1 MKRKYYLRGLGFGI
15 LITTLVF
22 ALIGGKEPSE
32 AEIIK
37 RAEELGYVKA
47 DTSPTPVLDLDAL
60 KGQLTT
66 TPGLTPEGQL
76 TQTPDLTP
84 EGQLTQIPD
93 LTPEGQLTQTPDLTP
108 EPTKAP
114 RPTPTPT
121 LAPTPT
127 PTPTPT
133 PKPTP
138 TPEPTKAPKPTEP
151 PTEGED
157 GAVTAVI
164 EVKKGMTSKQVCRL
178 LEDAGIVK
186 NWSEFNDYMIGR
198 KLTDN
203 INVGKF
209 TLSSA
214 MDWKEIA
221 RILTGK

>member
-22 ALIGGKEPSE
+22 ALIGGKELSE

-47 DTSPTPVLDLDAL
+47 DISPTPMFDLDTL

-66 TPGLTPEGQL
+66 TPEPTQEDQITQMPELTLTPQP
-76 TQTPDLTP
+76 TLTP
-84 EGQLTQIPD
+84 V
-93 LTPEGQLTQTPDLTP
+93 
-108 EPTKAP
+108 
-114 RPTPTPT
+114 PTPTPIF
-121 LAPTPT
+121 TPT
-127 PTPTPT
+127 PTPRPT
-133 PKPTP
+133 PTP
-138 TPEPTKAPKPTEP
+138 TPEPTKTPEPT
-151 PTEGED
+151 PTKLPEENED
-157 GAVTAVI
+157 GTITAVI

-178 LEDAGIVK
+178 LEDAGIVED
-186 NWSEFNDYMIGR
+186 WSGFNDYMIGR

-203 INVGKF
+203 INIGKF
-209 TLSSA
+209 TLSST

>member
-47 DTSPTPVLDLDAL
+47 ELSPTPKLDLDAL

-66 TPGLTPEGQL
+66 TPGLTPEGKL
-76 TQTPDLTP
+76 TTAPKPSLTP
-84 EGQLTQIPD
+84 EGELT
-93 LTPEGQLTQTPDLTP
+93 TTP
-108 EPTKAP
+108 EPTPEGEVTTAP
-114 RPTPTPT
+114 QPS
-121 LAPTPT
+121 L
-127 PTPTPT
+127 TPTPT

-138 TPEPTKAPKPTEP
+138 KPTPTPTPVPTPSPKPTPTTP
-151 PTEGED
+151 PAGNED
-157 GAVTAVI
+157 NVVTAVI

-178 LEDAGIVK
+178 LEDAGIVG
-186 NWSEFNDYMIGR
+186 SAEEFNNYMIER

-203 INVGKF
+203 INVGRF
-209 TLSSA
+209 TVSST

-221 RILTGK
+221 HILTGK

>member
-22 ALIGGKEPSE
+22 ALIGGKELSE

-47 DTSPTPVLDLDAL
+47 DISPTPMFDFDTL

-66 TPGLTPEGQL
+66 TPEPTPEDQITQMPELTLTPQP
-76 TQTPDLTP
+76 TLTP
-84 EGQLTQIPD
+84 V
-93 LTPEGQLTQTPDLTP
+93 
-108 EPTKAP
+108 
-114 RPTPTPT
+114 PTPTPIF
-121 LAPTPT
+121 
-127 PTPTPT
+127 TPTPT
-133 PKPTP
+133 PKPTKA
-138 TPEPTKAPKPTEP
+138 PEPTPTKLPE
-151 PTEGED
+151 ENED
-157 GAVTAVI
+157 GTITAVI

-178 LEDAGIVK
+178 LEDAGIVED
-186 NWSEFNDYMIGR
+186 WSGFNDYMIGR

-203 INVGKF
+203 INIGKF
-209 TLSSA
+209 TLSST